1 MDPVSIGTTVI
12 VAVVA
17 NLAGKLLK
25 KASDP
30 EQVARSVDWVFEAAG
45 HFLKI
50 QKEKKTDEVGI
61 APPPAAAPVSAPQPV
76 TEAVIE
82 EKRVVVEQIAQAA
95 PASNAT
101 SAERPVRMVN
111 LDDVAM
117 RQLNRE
123 VESLL
128 DQLTIYLENLRFE
141 EEKAALHGGLAFAP
155 PLVMNSIRIQ
165 HKEIA
170 RCVVRLNEAM
180 RKVYG
185 AAAVGLDKLVEV
197 AGTP

>member
-1 MDPVSIGTTVI
+1 MDPISIGTTVI

-30 EQVARSVDWVFEAAG
+30 EQVARSVDWVFEATS
-45 HFLKI
+45 HFLKL
-50 QKEKKTDEVGI
+50 QKEKKADETGI
-61 APPPAAAPVSAPQPV
+61 APPPSAAPVSIPQPV

-82 EKRVVVEQIAQAA
+82 EKRMAVEQVAHE
-95 PASNAT
+95 AT
-101 SAERPVRMVN
+101 ISTHTHSVRMVK
-111 LDDVAM
+111 LDEVAL
-117 RQLNRE
+117 RQLNGE
-123 VESLL
+123 VESLI
-128 DQLTIYLENLRFE
+128 DQLAIYLGNLRFE
-141 EEKAALHGGLAFAP
+141 EEKAALHGGVVFAP

-165 HKEIA
+165 NKEIA

-185 AAAVGLDKLVEV
+185 AAATGLDTFAEV
-197 AGTP
+197 AGT